1 MELLSEAFR
10 TQFVDSAKDY
20 YSALPLS
27 KDYIQRLKRGLAKQM
42 EDPLKEYWIDIDEN
56 GSLRA
61 FVGMRFNSNFSNSA
75 DITEFYVH
83 ANFLE
88 SGEFSSIAEEIVL
101 WSLDK
106 LKHTGKSLVGVNNR
120 LIEAPIIDIYLT
132 HGFSRISRQ
141 RMTLPVIE
149 EGIDTIA
156 SNITALPVPPDFS
169 LQQIQGIARNN
180 PIGLSELMYE
190 YSKNTA
196 DALFI
201 PFLQSQKLCEEFV
214 PLLISGEW
222 GDYQQDLNLFLFHQQ
237 QLIGVIFFTLRNDDV
252 CYIPDIGII
261 PAYQGQGLGKM
272 LLINGLDH
280 VLKLRPSTQ
289 AFELDVTLPNKA
301 FHLYE
306 SLGFAPLTE
315 YDIVFRNQA

>member
-10 TQFVDSAKDY
+10 TQFVDSAKEY

-27 KDYIQRLKRGLAKQM
+27 KDYIQRLKGGLAKQM

-56 GSLRA
+56 ESLRA
-61 FVGMRFNSNFSNSA
+61 FVGMRFNSNFNNSA

-88 SGEFSSIAEEIVL
+88 SGEFSSFAEEIVL

-106 LKHTGKSLVGVNNR
+106 LKHSGKSLVGVNSR

-149 EGIDTIA
+149 EGIGTIA
-156 SNITALPVPPDFS
+156 SNITSLPVPPDFS
-169 LQQIQGIARNN
+169 LQQIEGIAINN
-180 PIGLSELMYE
+180 PMGLSELMYE

-201 PFLQSQKLCEEFV
+201 TFLQSPKLCEEFI

-222 GDYQQDLNLFLFHQQ
+222 GDYQENLNLFLFHKQR
-237 QLIGVIFFTLRNDDV
+237 LIGVIFFTLWQNET
-252 CYIPDIGII
+252 CYIPDIGIV
-261 PAYQGQGLGKM
+261 PEFQGQGLGRM
-272 LLINGLDH
+272 LLTNGLAH
-280 VLKLRPSTQ
+280 ALKTRPSIR
-289 AFELDVTLPNKA
+289 AFMLDVSLSNEA
-301 FHLYE
+301 LRLYE
-306 SLGFAPLTE
+306 SLGFVSSLE
-315 YDIVFRNQA
+315 YDAIFRNRA